1 MFIDIKYVSQ
11 HGTGPKADFYVK
23 YMDLFSRLRL
33 EYPVMLTVNDNF
45 GYFTSKRTTNY
56 EKYDINDSSHAHAM
70 NICSNETSSN
80 KEMENFT
87 KIWTYLYVFPTAMY
101 LDTLPFDYRC
111 KSEVWPE
118 INQSKKKIG
127 LYFPW

>member
-23 YMDLFSRLRL
+23 NMDLFSRLIL

-56 EKYDINDSSHAHAM
+56 DEYAINDSAHAHAM
-70 NICSNETSSN
+70 NICRKEILSS
-80 KEMENFT
+80 KGIENFT
-87 KIWTYLYVFPTAMY
+87 KKLAYLYVLPTAMY

-118 INQSKKKIG
+118 SIQSKNKIG
-127 LYFPW
+127 LYCPW